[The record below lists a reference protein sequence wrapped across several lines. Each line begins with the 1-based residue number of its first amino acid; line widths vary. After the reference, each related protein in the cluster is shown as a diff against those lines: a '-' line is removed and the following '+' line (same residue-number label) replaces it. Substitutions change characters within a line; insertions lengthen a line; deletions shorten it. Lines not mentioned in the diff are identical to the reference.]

1 MHNTFIYLFFADE
14 LMYTIVH
21 TKVHTK
27 VDTKQIKRKKFM
39 EKEKNK
45 FEKLKRV
52 TSTLMA
58 MELNTPLPLPKEQ
71 RISIY
76 GTIQRIKKISTMRF
90 KTKSNHDGTFNVTRV
105 R

>member
-1 MHNTFIYLFFADE
+1 
-14 LMYTIVH
+14 
-21 TKVHTK
+21 
-27 VDTKQIKRKKFM
+27 M
-39 EKEKNK
+39 EKEEKNEV
-45 FEKLKRV
+45 EKLERV
-52 TSTLMA
+52 TTTLMA
-58 MELNTPLPLPKEQ
+58 MELNTFLRLPEKQ